1 MFKMQSLCTVGLLVA
16 SLVSLSALEATAAPK
31 GSAGSN
37 PNSTSPALCGSGT
50 VTAFGLGSYTNCIGA
65 FEGNDVTNGAAGGG
79 DDPLLD
85 QLSTGIFGGITNWSL
100 LEKVNKPGAGSK
112 LSWTETSEGV
122 GTWQVSSPI
131 TRSFVLS
138 LKAGN
143 FWSAYYFNNSSATEV
158 TNGLWNTLGV
168 DLAGNGI
175 NGKALSH
182 ASIFIAPG
190 DDQVEVPEPTT
201 LAALGLVA
209 VAGLGTLK
217 RQNRAKA
224 N

>member
-1 MFKMQSLCTVGLLVA
+1 MFKTRSLGTVGLLVA
-16 SLVSLSALEATAAPK
+16 SLVSLSAFEATAAPK
-31 GSAGSN
+31 GPAGGN
-37 PNSTSPALCGSGT
+37 PGSTSTASCTSGS
-50 VTAFGLGSYTNCIGA
+50 VTAFGLGSYTSCIGA
-65 FEGNDVTNGAAGGG
+65 FEGNDVTDGAVGGG

-85 QLSTGIFGGITNWSL
+85 QLSAGVFGGITNWSL
-100 LEKVNKPGAGSK
+100 LEKVNNPGTGSK

-131 TRSFVLS
+131 TRPFVLS

-143 FWSAYYFNNSSATEV
+143 FWSAYYFNNSSATAV

-168 DLAGNGI
+168 DLAGNGR

-190 DDQVEVPEPTT
+190 DDQVEVPEPAT

-209 VAGLGTLK
+209 VSGLGTLK